1 MALKKKTTK
10 GADRLKELFDRL
22 QSLRDQ
28 KEKIEE
34 EELSVKKEM
43 FEIEISPF
51 KIGDHVMAEVSSG
64 RTTKV
69 QECIIEADFIG
80 DYGQMYLRPIKADG
94 SQSQRHFF
102 CYPPQG
108 KTYSDILTKC

>member
-10 GADRLKELFDRL
+10 DADRLKELFDRL
-22 QSLRDQ
+22 QSLKKQ

-43 FEIEISPF
+43 FDIEISPF

-64 RTTKV
+64 RTKKV
-69 QECIIEADFIG
+69 QECIIEADFIS
-80 DYGQMYLRPIKADG
+80 DYGQMYLRPIKANG
-94 SQSQRHFF
+94 YPSERHFF

-108 KTYSDILTKC
+108 KIYSDILTKC

>member
-28 KEKIEE
+28 KKKIEE
-34 EELSVKKEM
+34 EELSIKKEM
-43 FEIEISPF
+43 FDIEISPF

-80 DYGQMYLRPIKADG
+80 DFVTMYLRPIKADG
-94 SQSQRHFF
+94 SLSQRHFL
-102 CYPPQG
+102 CYPPHG

>member
-10 GADRLKELFDRL
+10 GADRKELLDRL

-28 KEKIEE
+28 KKKIEE
-34 EELSVKKEM
+34 EELSIKQEM
-43 FEIEISPF
+43 FDIEISPF

-64 RTTKV
+64 RRTKV

-94 SQSQRHFF
+94 CLSQRHFF
-102 CYPPQG
+102 CDPPQG